1 MKDCGCQKED
11 GTKNWVG
18 ENEVGDDFLFEEG
31 TNMIKSIERNIVN
44 SKVNRDAIF
53 NKKLDEDQLS
63 TLILDDTVIDYSYI
77 EGDDDTLVNYEVDN
91 INDEEDNINDDD
103 ENNINDDKEDNI
115 NNNNEEDNNNNNNE
129 EDNINNDDEEGEDE
143 EETEGEDEEE
153 TEGEDEEETEEE
165 GETETEDENVNENE
179 TEDDYALIKETEEE
193 KEDDTDYQQQVK
205 YSSKREAEKY
215 LNDLL

>member
-103 ENNINDDKEDNI
+103 ENNINDDDEDNI
-115 NNNNEEDNNNNNNE
+115 NNNNE
-129 EDNINNDDEEGEDE
+129 EDNINNDDE
-143 EETEGEDEEE
+143 EGEDEEE